1 MEPLALSD
9 SRLTQAIGRIWPGA
23 RRATRDVLSDWQLS
37 RVERIAVS
45 GHPSVILK
53 RSRSPLTDEGRN
65 LEVLR
70 GSAIPLPEVYLAY
83 VEADSLTLL
92 MEDLGPA
99 TRQPNKDEA
108 AAYAVVVHSTPP
120 HEGLPRLDSEGLWNL
135 LIDTRDGIESLAS
148 SGRWIESAD
157 RLLGLLDRLDGAA
170 TALSEAAEIP
180 PFGLCHSE
188 FHPTS
193 LHLGTLKTAL
203 VDWAKAYVGPGL
215 LDLAS
220 WFQNGPLPPEPAA
233 CRSLILS
240 YVDAGG
246 PAEASDRRG
255 GLDAEYWALFWNR
268 LWGVEWYVRS
278 CNTWSTED
286 RSQDPAWQQAVER
299 HLHDGAES
307 ANEYIAWLA

>member
-23 RRATRDVLSDWQLS
+23 RWATRDVLSDWQLS
-37 RVERIAVS
+37 RVERVAVS

-53 RSRSPLTDEGRN
+53 RSSSPLTDEGRN
-65 LEVLR
+65 LEALCS
-70 GSAIPLPEVYLAY
+70 SAIPRPEVYLAY
-83 VEADSLTLL
+83 VEEDSLTLL

-99 TRQPNKDEA
+99 ARQPTEDEA
-108 AAYAVVVHSTPP
+108 AACAVLVHSTTPP
-120 HEGLPRLDSEGLWNL
+120 PEGLARLDSEGLRCL
-135 LIDTRDGIESLAS
+135 LTDTRDGIKGLAS

-157 RLLGLLDRLDGAA
+157 RLLGLVDRLDGAA

-193 LHLGTLKTAL
+193 LHVGTLKTSL
-203 VDWAKAYVGPGL
+203 VDWARAYVGPGL

-220 WFQNGPLPPEPAA
+220 WFQNGPVPPEPAA
-233 CRSLILS
+233 CRSLFLS

-246 PAEASDRRG
+246 PNQAADRRG

-268 LWGVEWYVRS
+268 LWGVEWFVRC
-278 CNTWSTED
+278 CNTWMTD
-286 RSQDPAWQQAVER
+286 RSQDPVWQQAVER
-299 HLHDGAES
+299 HLHEAS
-307 ANEYIAWLA
+307 EYIGS